1 MIDLELL
8 ISWLG
13 TDGAKSGI
21 EHSDLTVSEII
32 ELLPN
37 RKPSNIS
44 KMKRGELINW
54 VVDRKRAELTKSPD
68 ELMEMDE
75 SQLINY
81 FNSIKASSKEIL
93 DLLISMDI
101 RPGSS
106 SKKNI
111 TEFAAREISDIGMY
125 RRVAKGHSAIKPVSE
140 S

>member
-13 TDGAKSGI
+13 TDGAKAGI
-21 EHSDLTVSEII
+21 EHSDLTVSEIA

-44 KMKRGELINW
+44 KIKRGELINW
-54 VVDRKRAELTKSPD
+54 VVDRKRAELTKSPE

-125 RRVAKGHSAIKPVSE
+125 RRVAKGNSAIKPASE